1 MLFQALENLKNHS
14 GFVRYS
20 KNTLWLFFDKV
31 AKSVFYLITWILIAR
46 LLGPDQ
52 FGVLNYAISFVFF
65 FTSIAGLGLDDIVV
79 RALLK
84 KEYLTETIL
93 GTALVIKILG
103 SILSLFLIF
112 LVTFLVGDDY
122 STKKI
127 IYIISISIFFHSFN
141 VFIFYFQSQVLLKFP
156 ALSNIFT
163 LIIST
168 VIKLYLIMNDADLF
182 YFALMFILDG
192 FFLSIFLIYFFTK
205 SSVIPL
211 SKLNFDKPLAL
222 NLIRDSWPL
231 IFTGLL
237 ISIYMKID
245 QIMVTQ
251 ILGSSENG
259 IYSAAVFLSESF
271 NFIALVITVSV
282 FPAILNA
289 KNKNNNLYEKRI
301 SNLYFVLFW
310 LSIFISI
317 CITLTGS
324 FLVDIL
330 YGEEFLES
338 AYILKIHIWSSIF
351 VFLGLANSKWF
362 VSENLQKF
370 SMIYT
375 FIGAFLNIV
384 LNYFWLQNIGI
395 SGAAWATL
403 VSYFFAAYIC
413 LLIFKDTRGSFLR
426 INKSIFRFR
435 I

>member
-1 MLFQALENLKNHS
+1 LLQALENLKNHP
-14 GFVRYS
+14 GFIRYS

-31 AKSVFYLITWILIAR
+31 AKSIFYLITWILIAR
-46 LLGPDQ
+46 LLGPDE
-52 FGVLNYAISFVFF
+52 FGILNYAISFVFF

-79 RALLK
+79 KAILK
-84 KEYLTETIL
+84 KEYLPETIL
-93 GTALVIKILG
+93 GTALIIKILG
-103 SILSLFLIF
+103 SIISLFLIF
-112 LVTFLVGDDY
+112 LVTSLVGDDY

-168 VIKLYLIMNDADLF
+168 IIKLYLIMNDADLI
-182 YFALMFILDG
+182 YFALMFVLDG

-205 SSVIPL
+205 RSVIPL
-211 SKLNFDKPLAL
+211 SKLNFNKSLAL
-222 NLIRDSWPL
+222 NLIRDGWPL

-245 QIMVTQ
+245 QIMITQ

-271 NFIALVITVSV
+271 NFIALVITASV

-301 SNLYFVLFW
+301 SNMYFILFW

-317 CITLTGS
+317 FITLTSS
-324 FLVDIL
+324 FLIDIL
-330 YGEEFLES
+330 YGKEFLES
-338 AYILKIHIWSSIF
+338 AYILKIHIWSSIL

-362 VSENLQKF
+362 ISENLQKL

-384 LNYFWLQNIGI
+384 LNYFWLQSIGI

-403 VSYFFAAYIC
+403 VSYFFAAYLC
-413 LLIFKDTRGSFLR
+413 LLISKDTRISFFR
-426 INKSIFRFR
+426 INRSIFSFR
-435 I
+435 L